1 MSKNRIQIETLKRPE
16 FKQVPEGYFE
26 ALPDQ
31 IWSKIQGAQ
40 MAPTAII
47 VPLWKRWSTWS
58 ISVAA
63 SVILVVSGVFYN
75 QKLEKDRELALINE
89 IPKHE
94 VMQFVANESYD
105 LDDLYQVH
113 TLQNNEVDTIIDENI
128 NDGLNSNHLDQLED
142 ELY

>member
-31 IWSKIQGAQ
+31 IWSKIQGTQ

-75 QKLEKDRELALINE
+75 QKLEKDREQALINE